1 MKRITLAWALTLC
14 SFITF
19 IACSSPDVGER
30 SVSIIPAPAQMTVG
44 EGTFTIHPGIE
55 IGYADESLKGMGE
68 LLSNE
73 IEKLSGIKLASAS
86 DKESNCII
94 FLELTD
100 PKEFADLPKAYG
112 LSPKDSVPVDES
124 YSLSIQKRNI
134 YIKATTLEGIYRGIT
149 TLKQIV
155 GGNLQPGGEKIYLPL
170 LEVKDAPRFAW
181 RGLSFDVSRCFFD
194 PEEVKQVIDMV
205 ALYKMNVL
213 HMHLSDNQGW
223 RIEIKKYPELTQ
235 IGSKRKET
243 VIGHNSGTYDGKEY
257 GGFYTQDQIRDV
269 INYAAERHIT
279 IIPEIDMPGHQLAA
293 LATYPELGCTGGP
306 YDVWGQWGV
315 ADDVICAGN
324 EKSMQFLEDVL
335 SEVIDL
341 FPSEYIHVGGDE
353 CPKVRW
359 EKCPKCQARI
369 KAEGIKGDKKHS
381 AEEYLQS
388 YVISRMEK
396 FVESK
401 GRHIIGWDEILEG
414 GLAPNATVMSWRGMD
429 GGIEA
434 AKQKHNVVM
443 TPNTYVYLDYYQSA
457 DTDLEPDAIG
467 GYLPLEKV
475 YSFEPTAGISP
486 EDQKY
491 VIGAQANLWTE
502 YIPTFS
508 QVEYMTMPRID
519 AVADIQ
525 WSDPSKKDYQTFLP
539 RVARMTQLYD
549 RLGYNYGKHIFDI
562 NASLT
567 TNTENGTLDI
577 ALTKLGEGD
586 IYYTVDGSDPTIA
599 SIKYEGPVQINQD
612 CEFKAIVVRPN
623 GTSRIFSEDIFF
635 NKATMKPI
643 TLKEQP
649 SKGYVFNG
657 AQVLVDGLRG
667 GSNYKTGHWLG
678 FQGKDLDATIDLKE
692 PTEIQK
698 VSFNTNVVKGDWIM
712 GASAVT
718 VKVSDDGKN
727 FKEVA
732 SKKIPELTQN
742 DKDGLYPQEISFA
755 PVKARYVEV
764 IINSSKLPKWHG
776 GAGSPAFLFVD
787 EIEIL

>member
-1 MKRITLAWALTLC
+1 MKKHHLLGVILLC
-14 SFITF
+14 SGLFS
-19 IACSSPDVGER
+19 CSSGVIQQANYEVIPLPQEIKITTGSFVLNDR
-30 SVSIIPAPAQMTVG
+30 TSIVYPKDNKEMQQNANLLAKYIHQMSGKKLKVIDEPVTSNAIILATGLNADNAEAYQLKVTQDNVTITG
-44 EGTFTIHPGIE
+44 TSEAGTFYGIQTLRKSLPITNKGDISLPAAE
-55 IGYADESLKGMGE
+55 INDYPRFS
-68 LLSNE
+68 
-73 IEKLSGIKLASAS
+73 
-86 DKESNCII
+86 
-94 FLELTD
+94 
-100 PKEFADLPKAYG
+100 
-112 LSPKDSVPVDES
+112 
-124 YSLSIQKRNI
+124 
-134 YIKATTLEGIYRGIT
+134 YRGVH
-149 TLKQIV
+149 L
-155 GGNLQPGGEKIYLPL
+155 
-170 LEVKDAPRFAW
+170 
-181 RGLSFDVSRCFFD
+181 DVSRRFFPAD
-194 PEEVKQVIDMV
+194 SVKRFIDMM
-205 ALYKMNVL
+205 ALHNINRL
-213 HMHLSDNQGW
+213 HWHLTDDQGW
-223 RIEIKKYPELTQ
+223 RIEIKKRPELTT
-235 IGSKRKET
+235 IGSKRSET
-243 VIGHNSGTYDGKEY
+243 VIGHNSGEYDGIPY
-257 GGFYTQDQIRDV
+257 SGFYTQDEAREIV
-269 INYAAERHIT
+269 KYAQERHIT
-279 IIPEIDMPGHQLAA
+279 VIPEIDLPGHMQAA
-293 LATYPELGCTGGP
+293 LAAYPELGCTGGP
-306 YDVWGQWGV
+306 YEVWKMWGV
-315 ADDVICAGN
+315 SEDVLCAGN
-324 EKSMQFLEDVL
+324 DKTLTFIEDVL
-335 SEVIDL
+335 NEIVDI

-508 QVEYMTMPRID
+508 QVEYMIMPRID

-623 GTSRIFSEDIFF
+623 GTSRVFSEEIFF

-649 SKGYVFNG
+649 SRGYVFNG

-764 IINSSKLPKWHG
+764 IINSGKLPKWHG

>member
-1 MKRITLAWALTLC
+1 MKKHHLLGVILLC
-14 SFITF
+14 SGLFS
-19 IACSSPDVGER
+19 CSSGVIQQANYEVIPLPQEIKITTGNFVLNDR
-30 SVSIIPAPAQMTVG
+30 TSIVYPKDNKEMQQNANLLAEYIHQMSGKKLKVTDEPVTSNAIILATG
-44 EGTFTIHPGIE
+44 LNADNAEAYQLKVTQDNVTITGTSEAGTFYGIQTLRKSLPITNKGDISLPAAE
-55 IGYADESLKGMGE
+55 INDYPRFS
-68 LLSNE
+68 
-73 IEKLSGIKLASAS
+73 
-86 DKESNCII
+86 
-94 FLELTD
+94 
-100 PKEFADLPKAYG
+100 
-112 LSPKDSVPVDES
+112 
-124 YSLSIQKRNI
+124 
-134 YIKATTLEGIYRGIT
+134 YRGVH
-149 TLKQIV
+149 L
-155 GGNLQPGGEKIYLPL
+155 
-170 LEVKDAPRFAW
+170 
-181 RGLSFDVSRCFFD
+181 DVSRHFFPAD
-194 PEEVKQVIDMV
+194 SVKHFIDMM
-205 ALYKMNVL
+205 ALHNINRL
-213 HMHLSDNQGW
+213 HWHLTDDQGW
-223 RIEIKKYPELTQ
+223 RIEIKKRPELTT
-235 IGSKRKET
+235 IGSKRSET
-243 VIGHNSGTYDGKEY
+243 VIGHNSGEYDGIPY
-257 GGFYTQDQIRDV
+257 SGFYTQDEAREIV
-269 INYAAERHIT
+269 KYAKERHIT
-279 IIPEIDMPGHQLAA
+279 VIPEIDLPGHMQAA
-293 LATYPELGCTGGP
+293 LAAYPELGCTGGL
-306 YDVWGQWGV
+306 YEVWKMWGV
-315 ADDVICAGN
+315 SEDVLCAGN
-324 EKSMQFLEDVL
+324 DKTLTFIEDVL
-335 SEVIDL
+335 NEIVDI

-508 QVEYMTMPRID
+508 QVEYMIMPRID

-755 PVKARYVEV
+755 PVKARYVEI